1 LNDLLRKVLPDIPA
15 APGKQVFARRT
26 NEFHHA
32 RRVELMS
39 WLQVLVQDQR
49 VFQVTEFQAFLR
61 SDVNQPPPGLGEII
75 VGPQWAEGAAAEPAP
90 AAAAPASDGGSGGG
104 RLSYAQAAAAPATD
118 GGASYG
124 GGSGFAAGAPQEI
137 VDDGMDMGRMS
148 FDASGEAQHAAML
161 EAALAAQSTSA
172 TTPLDVSYL
181 GGTSVGT
188 FDPHS
193 FGAMSGGGGGM
204 LQQPSLMAASLSS
217 ASGGSAGGAAA
228 AAANALAPKV
238 TLDHFHLIRVIGKGS
253 FGKVIL
259 VRRKAD
265 NTLYAMKVLHKLNIM
280 KRNQVEHTKTERSV
294 LGRIDHPFIVGMKFA
309 FQSHDKLYFVLDY
322 CAGGELF
329 FHLGKEGKFSEER
342 SRLYVALLTPSH
354 GPPPPHARA
363 YERSAPFQERRGAH
377 APLSR
382 SLVNSVAGMLPKS
395 RWRCSTFM
403 ASMSSTATSSRR
415 TCSLRTTATFVL
427 RTSDSPK
434 KASHTTSTARTPFAG
449 LLSISRQRFSI
460 ALATA
465 AESTGG
471 PSVPSS
477 TRCFAAFR
485 LSTHE
490 IEIACSRR
498 FAARSFASLRRY
510 LLAQSTSFPK

>member
-1 LNDLLRKVLPDIPA
+1 MCAPAAANCTHTIFLRAPLQSFSWTVFRRYAHFRALNDLLRKVLPDIPA

-90 AAAAPASDGGSGGG
+90 AAASAAAASAFSGGSGGG
-104 RLSYAQAAAAPATD
+104 RLSYAQAAAAPPTD

-124 GGSGFAAGAPQEI
+124 GGSGFAAGTPQEI
-137 VDDGMDMGRMS
+137 DDDGGMDMGRMS

-217 ASGGSAGGAAA
+217 ASGGSAGSAAA
-228 AAANALAPKV
+228 AAAGVLAPKV

-265 NTLYAMKVLHKLNIM
+265 NTLYAMKVLQKLNIM

-342 SRLYVALLTPSH
+342 ARLYVTTLSLLTTRTPAH
-354 GPPPPHARA
+354 VHTARA
-363 YERSAPFQERRGAH
+363 LPLLGATRRSFSPLPFLTRC
-377 APLSR
+377 
-382 SLVNSVAGMLPKS
+382 VAGTPPKS
-395 RWRCSTFM
+395 HSRCSTCM
-403 ASMSSTATSSRR
+403 ALMSSTAT
-415 TCSLRTTATFVL
+415 
-427 RTSDSPK
+427 
-434 KASHTTSTARTPFAG
+434 
-449 LLSISRQRFSI
+449 
-460 ALATA
+460 
-465 AESTGG
+465 
-471 PSVPSS
+471 
-477 TRCFAAFR
+477 
-485 LSTHE
+485 
-490 IEIACSRR
+490 
-498 FAARSFASLRRY
+498 
-510 LLAQSTSFPK
+510 